1 MEEQVTAASSTKIK
15 IFQLN
20 VTSMVAKSAI
30 IYNSTKA
37 AEAVSSSGGRPEF
50 F

>member
-1 MEEQVTAASSTKIK
+1 MKHSVVRNLYTSLLILYSVIDYPQS
-15 IFQLN
+15 LN
-20 VTSMVAKSAI
+20 SDG
-30 IYNSTKA
+30 STKA